1 LELGNISESA
11 AEHFSCALTSARFS
25 YDEVMV
31 VTPESETRSATK
43 TATYLVRYGAM
54 RLYGDFR
61 PSFGEEYARGDRVI
75 LRSERG
81 TEFGDVLCSA
91 TPEALSAIPDLTH
104 GTILRTFNDDDVH
117 RVAEIKENRDRLYDR
132 AVDLIRQCR
141 LAMQL
146 VDVEELLGRERIL
159 FYFLAN
165 DRVDFRELVRAMAKD
180 FSARIELRQI
190 GPRED
195 AKLLADYGDCGK
207 PVCCNT
213 HLIVLPAVTM
223 RMAKLQKASLDP
235 NKLSGRC
242 GRLKCCL
249 RYEQDVYEE
258 HVKELPNIGQ
268 RVVTTDGP
276 GKVLAQEV
284 LAKRVMVEFED
295 GRRRPVKLADVLT
308 RL

>member
-1 LELGNISESA
+1 MNAMPVPSDDAPTEPAKPTN
-11 AEHFSCALTSARFS
+11 
-25 YDEVMV
+25 
-31 VTPESETRSATK
+31 
-43 TATYLVRYGAM
+43 YLVRHGAM
-54 RLYGDFR
+54 RLYGDYR
-61 PSFGEEYARGDRVI
+61 PSFGEAYSRGDRVV
-75 LRSERG
+75 LRTERG
-81 TEFGDVLCSA
+81 TEAGEVLCPA
-91 TPEALSAIPDLTH
+91 TAAALAAIPDPTR
-104 GTILRTFNDDDVH
+104 GTILKKFGPDDD
-117 RVAEIKENRDRLYDR
+117 RRLAEIRENRDRLYDR
-132 AVDLIRQCR
+132 AVELIRYHR

-159 FYFLAN
+159 FYFLSD
-165 DRVDFRELVRAMAKD
+165 DRIDFRELVRAMARD

-190 GPRED
+190 GPRDD
-195 AKLLADYGDCGK
+195 AKLLADYGDCGR

-249 RYEQDVYEE
+249 RYEQDVYED
-258 HVKELPNIGQ
+258 HLKELPTIGQ

-276 GKVLAQEV
+276 GKVLAQDA
-284 LAKRVMVEFED
+284 LAKRVVVEFED
-295 GRRRPVKLADVLT
+295 GHRRPVQLADVLT

>member
-1 LELGNISESA
+1 M
-11 AEHFSCALTSARFS
+11 AEPADKPEPKKATSF
-25 YDEVMV
+25 
-31 VTPESETRSATK
+31 
-43 TATYLVRYGAM
+43 LVRHGSM

-61 PSFGEEYARGDRVI
+61 PSFGEPYSRGDRVVI
-75 LRSERG
+75 RTERG
-81 TEFGDVLCSA
+81 TEAGEVLCEA
-91 TPEALSAIPDLTH
+91 TPAAIAAVPDPTR
-104 GTILRTFNDDDVH
+104 GTILKKFGPDDDR
-117 RVAEIKENRDRLYDR
+117 RVAEIKANRDRYYDR
-132 AVDLIRQCR
+132 TVELIRYHR
-141 LAMQL
+141 LGMQL

-159 FYFLAN
+159 FYFLS
-165 DRVDFRELVRAMAKD
+165 DYRVDFRELVRAMARD

-190 GPRED
+190 GPRDD

-258 HVKELPNIGQ
+258 HLKELPNIGQ

-276 GKVLAQEV
+276 GKVLGQDV
-284 LAKRVMVEFED
+284 LAKRVVVEFED
-295 GRRRPVKLADVLT
+295 GRRRPVPLADVLT